1 MVADKQI
8 VLKTFNNQLFAF
20 LDDVISILPDKE
32 IMKSR
37 KKIETIKFAKP
48 SLTIQIWYMFIEKPY
63 HDEIEKGDPR
73 FFLEKD
79 YSQDLTQMENAEQIM
94 NVIDTSLREPLSR
107 MDEVNKLHCCNYIKV
122 LSKLS
127 SAYNDLTT

>member
-32 IMKSR
+32 IIKSR

-63 HDEIEKGDPR
+63 HDEIEIGDPR

-79 YSQDLTQMENAEQIM
+79 YSQDLTQMENAEKIM

-107 MDEVNKLHCCNYIKV
+107 MDDVNKAHCCNYIKV

-127 SAYNDLTT
+127 GAYNDLTT